1 MGDAFLKTLSPNIGP
16 GSVAQDMAIP
26 SPTSPQSI
34 GRYEILGELGKGA
47 MGVVYK
53 ARDPNIGRLVALKT
67 MRLDVH
73 GMEAEEMLLRFKNEA
88 RAAGVL
94 NHSNIV
100 TIYDAGEHE
109 GLFYIA
115 MEFIE
120 GVTLQKVLN
129 AESML
134 PIEQVL
140 DLSRQICAGLD
151 YAHSHRIIHRDVKP
165 ANIMIEPDGRVKIMD
180 FGIAKA
186 EGAHLTSAGQ
196 VLGTPNYMS
205 PEQVKGRPLDG
216 RSDLWSFGVLLYEM
230 VTGEKPFTGQNVTTI
245 IYKIVN
251 ENPIPPK
258 ELDSS
263 IHPGLSAVI
272 QRALAKHPD
281 QRYQKGADLVHHLVN
296 YKSIGVE
303 TAALPADAGAAH
315 VPKAAPAAAPAVS
328 APAKPAAAPASAA
341 APAKPAPAVAP
352 PAAPK
357 TPPAT
362 AAPALAKTVPKPPAP
377 QAAPP
382 KPVPKPPAPQAAP
395 PKPAPVP
402 AAKAAPPKPAAPPAA
417 SDAEDTLVA
426 GSQEAPKIAT
436 AVASAKAAIPKLSA
450 NQWLLVA
457 AGVLAVVMLVVAFG
471 VYSSEKSKPSA
482 PATTAEPGTQTPQ
495 GTQSPAPTP
504 SAEPASGS
512 PAEQPGEPGRP
523 AAKTKSQTPAKSLTA
538 AATPAP
544 VPAQPAAA
552 APING
557 TLRLISNPAGA
568 KVEIDGWSEPTWLT
582 PFNSPN
588 LSTGQHKVVFT
599 KAGYATETR
608 MVEVTG
614 GNQSVVNAALRTA
627 VAPSRIEVISDPAGA
642 AIVIDG
648 KETGKH
654 TPATLDVSK
663 GEHAVVL
670 RKLGYRDVAVA
681 AKVGEG
687 ETFHV
692 SQVLKS
698 GTGGASPFG
707 KIFGGG
713 IPEGMGALQVKTKPK
728 GATVKV
734 NGETAPKTTPFKL
747 PVDPGAYKV
756 VVSMDGYQ
764 ASSQSV
770 TVEKGKTAT
779 VDVEL
784 KK

>member
-1 MGDAFLKTLSPNIGP
+1 
-16 GSVAQDMAIP
+16 
-26 SPTSPQSI
+26 
-34 GRYEILGELGKGA
+34 
-47 MGVVYK
+47 
-53 ARDPNIGRLVALKT
+53 
-67 MRLDVH
+67 
-73 GMEAEEMLLRFKNEA
+73 
-88 RAAGVL
+88 
-94 NHSNIV
+94 
-100 TIYDAGEHE
+100 
-109 GLFYIA
+109 
-115 MEFIE
+115 
-120 GVTLQKVLN
+120 
-129 AESML
+129 
-134 PIEQVL
+134 
-140 DLSRQICAGLD
+140 
-151 YAHSHRIIHRDVKP
+151 VKP

-186 EGAHLTSAGQ
+186 EGAHLTTAGQ

-216 RSDLWSFGVLLYEM
+216 RSDLWSFGVILYEM

-258 ELDSS
+258 ELDAS

-281 QRYQKGADLVHHLVN
+281 QRYQKGDDLVHHLVN

-315 VPKAAPAAAPAVS
+315 VPKAAPAAAAAVP

-377 QAAPP
+377 QATPP

-395 PKPAPVP
+395 PKSATVP
-402 AAKAAPPKPAAPPAA
+402 AVKAAPPKPAAPPAA

-457 AGVLAVVMLVVAFG
+457 AVVLAVVMVVVAFG

-482 PATTAEPGTQTPQ
+482 PATTAEPATQTPQ

-504 SAEPASGS
+504 SAEQASGS
-512 PAEQPGEPGRP
+512 PAEQPGEPAKS
-523 AAKTKSQTPAKSLTA
+523 AAKAKSKAPAKSLTA
-538 AATPAP
+538 AATPSPA
-544 VPAQPAAA
+544 PAQPAAA

-568 KVEIDGWSEPTWLT
+568 KVEIDGWSEPTWFT

-627 VAPSRIEVISDPAGA
+627 AAQSRIEVISDPAGA

-663 GEHAVVL
+663 GEHAVIL

-687 ETFHV
+687 ETAHV

-698 GTGGASPFG
+698 STGGANPFG

-734 NGETAPKTTPFKL
+734 NGETAPKTTPFKI
-747 PVDPGAYKV
+747 PVDPGSYNV
-756 VVSMDGYQ
+756 VVSMDGYK